1 MTLRDLLKVI
11 NCDIKIMHSCWAI
24 LKMSSKYISEP
35 ELYLSDSL
43 LNSKVRA
50 IENGNSDINIWLE
63 EE

>member
-1 MTLRDLLKVI
+1 MTLRDLLKVV
-11 NCDIKIMHSCWAI
+11 NCDIKIKHSQWVI
-24 LKMSSKYISEP
+24 LKMSSNYISEP

-50 IENGNSDINIWLE
+50 IENGNSEINIWLE

>member
-11 NCDIKIMHSCWAI
+11 NCDFKIMHNYWVI

-50 IENGNSDINIWLE
+50 IENGNSEINIWLE

>member
-11 NCDIKIMHSCWAI
+11 NCDIKIKHNQWVI
-24 LKMSSKYISEP
+24 LNMSSNYIAEP

-50 IENGNSDINIWLE
+50 IENGNSEINIWLE